1 MLERKEALSLVLK
14 NCSEKFEQIGFTSSA
29 VCENGE
35 EAYVDFAKDDVTIRL
50 LSHDNLLDVTEKA
63 GDGDFVNVESNL
75 LDLDSFEERDIKSL
89 SNEICETVGSSYG
102 KKARQAVKKAP
113 QTISKSAAKNGTEY
127 DANTLASR
135 ISTLYPE
142 LKDAY
147 KENFQTYDEFL
158 GEDFFVNHANKYIMQ
173 TIRSYDS
180 QTMKKLFKILSDI
193 YENGSSDVQDL
204 VVVTILGEINNDQE
218 LLAKCREEITDD
230 DFYDTLVAVNKYL
243 ASPAGKKAKE
253 KMKNPPAYKPPKK
266 KTGGMMSSLMGM
278 QPPQQ

>member
-50 LSHDNLLDVTEKA
+50 LSHDNLLDVTEKV
-63 GDGDFVNVESNL
+63 GEGDFVKVESNL
-75 LDLDSFEERDIKSL
+75 LDLETYEDRDIKSL

-243 ASPAGKKAKE
+243 ASPAGKKPKE